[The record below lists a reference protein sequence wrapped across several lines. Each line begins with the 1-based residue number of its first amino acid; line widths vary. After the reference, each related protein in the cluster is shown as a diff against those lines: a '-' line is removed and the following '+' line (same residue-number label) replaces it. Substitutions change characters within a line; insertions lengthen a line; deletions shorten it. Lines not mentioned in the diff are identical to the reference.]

1 MMDSSEQ
8 DGCSAPVA
16 DLGTSRASAVPQR
29 RRSNAMTTSE
39 VRFSAAK
46 TGRTSLLEV
55 TTTGRRSVLDRVR
68 GLLFRLGVQ
77 IVQVESLVREEGI
90 FERFEIV
97 EDDGA
102 EISRRRAAVIR
113 SAVRKALRARN
124 AQDAAA

>member
-1 MMDSSEQ
+1 M
-8 DGCSAPVA
+8 P
-16 DLGTSRASAVPQR
+16 
-29 RRSNAMTTSE
+29 TSE
-39 VRFSAAK
+39 VRFSASK
-46 TGRTSLLEV
+46 IGRTALLEV

-77 IVQVESLVREEGI
+77 IVKVESLVRDEGI

-97 EDDGA
+97 EEDGA

-124 AQDAAA
+124 SRDAAA